1 MVKLRLL
8 RKRINMT
15 KRQPIAFAT
24 HGSGPNLVLF
34 HGGFGCRHHWVRN
47 IEALAEQ
54 FTVYAIDHP
63 GYGESLGVSSEM
75 SGPEYLDYF
84 YIALQDMFPPDESLK
99 FAGFSFGG
107 AIATNMAARM
117 GSRISH
123 LLLISPAGGPK
134 RDYPSRPTRSYKEAE
149 DDEALLRE
157 ICRHNLLINMLSFP
171 KTVTE
176 ECLDIQVYCVNH
188 TKFNSRKVSGGDT
201 LARDLGM
208 LDCKLRVL
216 WGEGDDSE
224 YRNANEL
231 IDDIRLAYPGPLDL
245 HRVPDA
251 GHWAA
256 FENPEAVNSLMIDF
270 FNAE

>member
-1 MVKLRLL
+1 
-8 RKRINMT
+8 MT
-15 KRQPIAFAT
+15 KKQPIAFVT
-24 HGSGPNLVLF
+24 QGSGPKLVLF
-34 HGGFGCRHHWVRN
+34 HGGFGCRHHWVKN

-63 GYGESLGVSSEM
+63 GYGESLGVPSEM

-84 YIALQDMFPPDESLK
+84 YLALQDMFPAHEPLK

-107 AIATNMAARM
+107 AIAANMAARM

-134 RDYPSRPTRSYKEAE
+134 RDYPSRPTRSYKEAG
-149 DDEALLRE
+149 DDEALLRD
-157 ICRHNLLINMLSFP
+157 ICRHNLLVNMLSFP
-171 KTVTE
+171 ETVTE
-176 ECLDIQVYCVNH
+176 QCLDIQVYCVNY

-201 LARDLGM
+201 LASDLRM
-208 LDCKLRVL
+208 LNCKLRVL

-224 YRNANEL
+224 YRNANQL
-231 IDDIRLAYPGPLDL
+231 IDDIRLAYPGVLDL

-270 FNAE
+270 FTAE